1 MGRITLLN
9 QALTNMIAA
18 GEVIERPSSV
28 IKELVENSLDAGA
41 RTISVAIENAGRT
54 RIVVS
59 DDGSGMDRD
68 DAILSLKRHAT
79 SKIHDEFDLFH
90 IKTLGF
96 RGEALPSIASVSVL
110 DMVTSSGSGIGT
122 HIVTHQE
129 ETTIEDAPLK
139 RGTTVTVG
147 ELFYNTPARLKYL
160 KSDQIENA
168 NNIEVISRIAVGH
181 PDVAFAFSIDGREQF
196 HTSGRNDQKEAIF
209 HVFGAHAAKNLVSI
223 YYEGPD
229 YKVTGFLGKP
239 DIAKSNRYH
248 MITLLNGRSVYM
260 SKIQSALIEG
270 YRDFLPPS
278 RFPFAIINLLI
289 EPALLDVNVHPS
301 KREVRFSKEE
311 QLKETLLKLIPSALK
326 ETSLTAKPLEGL
338 KETYPSSFDEQ
349 ALASLLEP
357 NETYG
362 GQPQKGAPLLTSV
375 HDFSVIGQLADTYII
390 ATTPKRSLVLIDQ
403 HAAAERINY
412 EKYRALADKGQ
423 YVSEPLVPLLI
434 DLKPSDASLINDEKL
449 SLLDKIG
456 LHLEPFGRLQLR
468 VIHLPIWAKESDE
481 KAYVESL
488 LDQVLHEASTDIAK
502 LRDEAI
508 ASKSCKRSLKA
519 NQALSMME
527 MARLIDDLM
536 NCENPYSCPHGR
548 PTIIE
553 FSQYDIEKMFKR
565 TGF

>member
-1 MGRITLLN
+1 MGKITLLN

-18 GEVIERPSSV
+18 GEVIERPASV

-41 RTISVAIENAGRT
+41 RSISVAIENAGRT

-79 SKIHDEFDLFH
+79 SKIHDELDLFH

-110 DMVTSSGSGIGT
+110 DMVTSTGIGVGT
-122 HIVTHQE
+122 HIITHQE
-129 ETTIEDAPLK
+129 DTTIEDAPLK
-139 RGTTVTVG
+139 RGTTVTVA

-168 NNIEVISRIAVGH
+168 SNIEVMARIAVGH
-181 PDVAFAFSIDGREQF
+181 PAVAFSLSIDGREQF
-196 HTSGRNDQKEAIF
+196 RTSGHNDQKEAVYHIY
-209 HVFGAHAAKNLVSI
+209 GAYVAKNLIPIS
-223 YYEGPD
+223 YEGPD

-260 SKIQSALIEG
+260 NKIQSALIEG

-289 EPALLDVNVHPS
+289 EPALVDVNVHPS
-301 KREVRFSKEE
+301 KREVRFSKED
-311 QLKETLLKLIPSALK
+311 QLKETLLKLIPAALK
-326 ETSLTAKPLEGL
+326 ETSLIAKPLEGG
-338 KETYPSSFDEQ
+338 KQDVISAFDEQ

-357 NETYG
+357 SGSYG
-362 GQPQKGAPLLTSV
+362 TDLAKSEPLVTGR
-375 HDFSVIGQLADTYII
+375 HDFSIIGQLAGTYII
-390 ATTPKRSLVLIDQ
+390 AATSKRALVLIDQ

-412 EKYRALADKGQ
+412 EKYRSLADKGQ

-434 DLKPSDASLINDEKL
+434 DLKPSDAPLLTADKL
-449 SLLDKIG
+449 SLLDNIG
-456 LHLEPFGRLQLR
+456 VHLEPFGRLQLR

-481 KAYVESL
+481 KAYVETL
-488 LDQVLHEASTDIAK
+488 LDQVMHEATTDVAK

-519 NQALSMME
+519 NQALSIVE
-527 MARLIDDLM
+527 MTHLVDDLM
-536 NCENPYSCPHGR
+536 KCENPYSCPHGR
-548 PTIIE
+548 PTIIQ